1 MKLTRRQ
8 ESFLRQ
14 ILDLYHELNK
24 PMHYSEIA
32 ERIGVSRF
40 TAYDMLRLLEEKG
53 LVTSDYQ
60 LAADKSGPGRSEVV
74 FMPTERTRRLLD
86 SLGGGGSGAEWEAW
100 REQLLRHVHLGH
112 LALPEMDVVH
122 ELLARISGEED
133 EALRYCL
140 EVISVIVLRLQRS
153 AGRQLLLEFMPWIIP
168 STGLDIDITAPQ
180 GWALLGGFALGIL
193 VQENAAD
200 HAWCKELLLHVQ
212 RCGDLA
218 MAMTP
223 AQRARLVAILNDIH
237 SSFQLGPRPAS

>member
-14 ILDLYHELNK
+14 LLNLYHEINK
-24 PMHYSEIA
+24 PLHYSEVA
-32 ERIGVSRF
+32 ERVGVSRF

-53 LVTSDYQ
+53 LVVSDYQ
-60 LAADKSGPGRSEVV
+60 LAVDKSGPGRSEIV

-86 SLGGGGSGAEWEAW
+86 SLGEGEAEGNWEEW
-100 REQLLRHVHLGH
+100 RDQLLRHVHLGH
-112 LALPEMDVVH
+112 LGLPEMEVVE

-140 EVISVIVLRLQRS
+140 EVISVIVLRLQRA
-153 AGRQLLLEFMPWIIP
+153 AGRQLLLEFLPWIMRP
-168 STGLDIDITAPQ
+168 SKLDVAEPQ

-200 HAWCKELLLHVQ
+200 HAWCKELLQHVQ
-212 RCGDLA
+212 RCGDLI
-218 MAMTP
+218 MEMTP
-223 AQRARLVAILNDIH
+223 EQRTRLAAILDDIYT
-237 SSFQLGPRPAS
+237 SFQA